1 MNSTTIFT
9 KQSLVFDSTHINV
22 EQVPV
27 PIPRAQFGILNL
39 AAAAVPGSGTTL
51 ELVFS
56 VDQSGSM
63 SDACSDGRSKMQH
76 IIHTLKNMIV
86 YFRENPDIKVYIT
99 IDSFDEL
106 IYSIVK
112 RSAITPDNVA
122 ELIAKV
128 ELIMPR
134 GSTNIELALNH
145 AGTTVQQLRDEFHS
159 HTICHVFMTDG
170 VANTGEQSANELMR
184 LVNRDITSAFIG
196 FGVEHDGCLLSS
208 LGSGKNSAYY
218 FIDKIENAGL
228 VYGEILHGAVYKF
241 VTNAR
246 ISVENGFV
254 YDFKNNA
261 WVRTLEIEDVVS
273 ESDKSYHIASSNMTG
288 CVVSFTGNRL
298 GDTARIHYT
307 ITRQDDCQDL
317 SKFVYRQRTLQHL
330 FAVNSYLKGKDADN
344 QEGAHDLFA
353 FVTAHT
359 KKADD
364 GPDEYVVL
372 RNALR
377 GFIDEMK
384 QFMTD
389 RQLMHD
395 NFMRNLCDDIYICYR
410 TFGTKYGTMYATSRQ
425 ASQGNQR
432 CYTVNH
438 TPDEVNQRAPHTGFP
453 RTGVP
458 HTGVPR
464 TGFPRTGVP
473 PPPKLQRSVPATFP
487 LEVDI
492 DDDDW
497 REEDDA
503 LEHSVSGFGNSPYR
517 TPSAAYVMRVL
528 SNGAVPVYDVSEE
541 VSDEEEEKKQEE
553 EEKVPQ
559 GPPIHCCPH
568 AYM

>member
-99 IDSFDEL
+99 IDSFDD
-106 IYSIVK
+106 IMYSIVK
-112 RSAITPDNVA
+112 RSAITADNVG

-128 ELIMPR
+128 ELIVPR

-145 AGTTVQQLRDEFHS
+145 AETQVQQLRDEFPA

-246 ISVENGFV
+246 ISVENGFI

-273 ESDKSYHIASSNMTG
+273 ESDKSYHIASNNMTG

-298 GDTARIHYT
+298 GDTTRIHYT
-307 ITRQDDCQDL
+307 ITREDDCQDL
-317 SKFVYRQRTLQHL
+317 STFVYRQRTLQYL
-330 FAVNSYLKGKDADN
+330 FAVNSYLKGKDEAEAEDN
-344 QEGAHDLFA
+344 QGEHDLFT
-353 FVTAHT
+353 FVTSRA
-359 KKADD
+359 KKSDN
-364 GPDEYVVL
+364 GPDKYVLL

-389 RQLMHD
+389 RQLMDD

-410 TFGTKYGTMYATSRQ
+410 TFGTKNGTMYATSRQ

-438 TPDEVNQRAPHTGFP
+438 TPDEVKQRRGC
-453 RTGVP
+453 
-458 HTGVPR
+458 
-464 TGFPRTGVP
+464 P
-473 PPPKLQRSVPATFP
+473 PPPKLRRGVPAALP
-487 LEVDI
+487 LDVDI
-492 DDDDW
+492 DGDW
-497 REEDDA
+497 REEEEDA
-503 LEHSVSGFGNSPYR
+503 LEHSVSGFVNSPYR

-541 VSDEEEEKKQEE
+541 ASDEEIEEASQS
-553 EEKVPQ
+553 P
-559 GPPIHCCPH
+559 
-568 AYM
+568 

>member
-1 MNSTTIFT
+1 MNTTIIFT

-39 AAAAVPGSGTTL
+39 AAISVPGSGTTL

-76 IIHTLKNMIV
+76 IIHTLKNMIM

-99 IDSFDEL
+99 IDAFDDN
-106 IYSIVK
+106 IYSVVE
-112 RSAITPDNVA
+112 RSAVTPDNLS
-122 ELIAKV
+122 ELIAKI
-128 ELIMPR
+128 EIIMPR
-134 GSTNIELALNH
+134 GSTDIEKALVH
-145 AGTTVQQLRDEFHS
+145 AGNRVQQLQTEFPS

-170 VANTGEQSANELMR
+170 VANTGEQRTDELMR

-196 FGVEHDGCLLSS
+196 FGLEHDGSLLSS

-228 VYGEILHGAVYKF
+228 VYGEILHGVVYKF
-241 VTNAR
+241 ITNAR
-246 ISVENGFV
+246 LSVENGFI

-261 WVRTLEIEDVVS
+261 WVRTIEIEDIVS
-273 ESDKSYHIASSNMTG
+273 ESDKSYHIASNNMSG
-288 CVVSFTGNRL
+288 CVISFTGNRL
-298 GDTARIHYT
+298 GDPARVHYT
-307 ITRQDDCQDL
+307 ITRNDSCEDL
-317 SKFVYRQRTLQHL
+317 SKFIYRQRTLQHL
-330 FAVNSYLKGKDADN
+330 FAVNSYLKKKNAEN
-344 QEGAHDLFA
+344 PEAHDLFT
-353 FVTAHT
+353 FVSQRD
-359 KKADD
+359 KDADE
-364 GPDEYVVL
+364 PDDYVLL
-372 RNALR
+372 RTGLR

-389 RQLMHD
+389 KQLMND
-395 NFMRNLCDDIYICYR
+395 NFMKNLCDDIYICYR
-410 TFGTKYGTMYATSRQ
+410 TFGTKYGAMYATSRQ

-438 TPDEVNQRAPHTGFP
+438 TPDDINQKRDGARCGF
-453 RTGVP
+453 
-458 HTGVPR
+458 
-464 TGFPRTGVP
+464 P
-473 PPPKLQRSVPATFP
+473 PPPKLRRSVAATFP
-487 LEVDI
+487 LELDV
-492 DDDDW
+492 DDDW
-497 REEDDA
+497 RGEDEDEDE
-503 LEHSVSGFGNSPYR
+503 LEHSVSGFVNSPYR

-541 VSDEEEEKKQEE
+541 VSDEEEE
-553 EEKVPQ
+553 EEKKEEKEKEDESQ
-559 GPPIHCCPH
+559 GPPIHYCVS

>member
-438 TPDEVNQRAPHTGFP
+438 TPDEVNQS
-453 RTGVP
+453 VP
-458 HTGVPR
+458 HTGAPR
-464 TGFPRTGVP
+464 TGAPRRGFP
-473 PPPKLQRSVPATFP
+473 PPPKLRRNVAATLP
-487 LEVDI
+487 LEVNI
-492 DDDDW
+492 DDAADDW
-497 REEDDA
+497 RAEDDDA

-541 VSDEEEEKKQEE
+541 ASDEEIEEASQS
-553 EEKVPQ
+553 P
-559 GPPIHCCPH
+559 
-568 AYM
+568 

>member
-39 AAAAVPGSGTTL
+39 TAVSVPGSGTTL

-99 IDSFDEL
+99 IDSFDDV
-106 IYSIVK
+106 ICSIVK
-112 RSAITPDNVA
+112 RSPITPDNVG

-145 AGTTVQQLRDEFHS
+145 AGTTVQQLQDEFPS

-170 VANTGEQSANELMR
+170 VANMGEQSANELTR

-196 FGVEHDGCLLSS
+196 FGVEHDGSLLSS

-228 VYGEILHGAVYKF
+228 VYGEILHGVVYKF

-246 ISVENGFV
+246 ISVENGFI

-261 WVRTLEIEDVVS
+261 WVRVLEIEDVVS

-307 ITRQDDCQDL
+307 ITREDECHDL

-330 FAVNSYLKGKDADN
+330 FAVNSYLKGNDADN

-359 KKADD
+359 KKAD
-364 GPDEYVVL
+364 DEYVVL

-389 RQLMHD
+389 RQLMDD

-438 TPDEVNQRAPHTGFP
+438 TPDEVNQ
-453 RTGVP
+453 GVP
-458 HTGVPR
+458 RTGVPR
-464 TGFPRTGVP
+464 TGGFP
-473 PPPKLQRSVPATFP
+473 PPPKLRRSVPATFP
-487 LEVDI
+487 LDVDI
-492 DDDDW
+492 DDDW
-497 REEDDA
+497 RREEDDA

-528 SNGAVPVYDVSEE
+528 SNGAVPAYDVSEE
-541 VSDEEEEKKQEE
+541 ASDEEIEIEE
-553 EEKVPQ
+553 EGEEELQSP
-559 GPPIHCCPH
+559 
-568 AYM
+568 

>member
-9 KQSLVFDSTHINV
+9 KQSLVFDSAHMNV

-39 AAAAVPGSGTTL
+39 TAVSAPSSGTTL

-99 IDSFDEL
+99 IDSFDEFM
-106 IYSIVK
+106 YSIVK

-145 AGTTVQQLRDEFHS
+145 AATTVQQLQGEFPS

-170 VANTGEQSANELMR
+170 VANTGEQGANELML

-196 FGVEHDGCLLSS
+196 FGVEHDGSLLSS

-228 VYGEILHGAVYKF
+228 VYGEILHGVVYKF

-246 ISVENGFV
+246 ISVENGYI
-254 YDFKNNA
+254 YDFKNNE
-261 WVRTLEIEDVVS
+261 WVRALEIEDVVS
-273 ESDKSYHIASSNMTG
+273 ESNKSYHIASSNMTG

-298 GDTARIHYT
+298 GGTTRIHYT
-307 ITRQDDCQDL
+307 ITREDDCQDL
-317 SKFVYRQRTLQHL
+317 STFVYRQRTLQYL
-330 FAVNSYLKGKDADN
+330 FAVNSYLKGKDEAEAEDN
-344 QEGAHDLFA
+344 QGEHDLFT
-353 FVTAHT
+353 FVTSRA
-359 KKADD
+359 KKSDN
-364 GPDEYVVL
+364 GPDKYVLL

-389 RQLMHD
+389 RQLMDD

-438 TPDEVNQRAPHTGFP
+438 TPDEVKQRRNGC
-453 RTGVP
+453 
-458 HTGVPR
+458 
-464 TGFPRTGVP
+464 P
-473 PPPKLQRSVPATFP
+473 PPPKLRRGVPAALP
-487 LEVDI
+487 LDVDI
-492 DDDDW
+492 DGDW
-497 REEDDA
+497 REEEEDA
-503 LEHSVSGFGNSPYR
+503 LEHSVSGFVNSPYR

-541 VSDEEEEKKQEE
+541 ASDEEIEEASQS
-553 EEKVPQ
+553 P
-559 GPPIHCCPH
+559 
-568 AYM
+568 

>member
-1 MNSTTIFT
+1 MYKITDTRMNTTIMFT

-39 AAAAVPGSGTTL
+39 AAISVPGSGTTL

-63 SDACSDGRSKMQH
+63 SDACSDCRSKMQH
-76 IIHTLKNMIV
+76 IIHTLKNMIM

-99 IDSFDEL
+99 IDSFDDC
-106 IYSIVK
+106 IYSIVE
-112 RSAITPDNVA
+112 RSAVTPDNLS
-122 ELIAKV
+122 ELIAKI

-134 GSTNIELALNH
+134 GSTDIEKALVH
-145 AGTTVQQLRDEFHS
+145 AGTRVQQLQAEFPS

-170 VANTGEQSANELMR
+170 VANTGEQRTDELMQ

-196 FGVEHDGCLLSS
+196 FGLEHDGSLLSS

-228 VYGEILHGAVYKF
+228 VYGEILHGIVYKF
-241 VTNAR
+241 ITNAR
-246 ISVENGFV
+246 LSVENGFI

-261 WVRTLEIEDVVS
+261 WVRTIEIEDVVS
-273 ESDKSYHIASSNMTG
+273 ESDKSYHIASNNMSG
-288 CVVSFTGNRL
+288 CIISFTGNRL
-298 GDTARIHYT
+298 GDPARVHYT
-307 ITRQDDCQDL
+307 ITRDDGCEDL
-317 SKFVYRQRTLQHL
+317 SKFIYRQRTLQHL
-330 FAVNSYLKGKDADN
+330 FAVNSYLKKQNAEN
-344 QEGAHDLFA
+344 PELHDLFT
-353 FVTAHT
+353 FVSPGD
-359 KKADD
+359 KESDKPDD
-364 GPDEYVVL
+364 YILL
-372 RNALR
+372 RTGLR

-389 RQLMHD
+389 RQLMND
-395 NFMRNLCDDIYICYR
+395 NFMKNLCDDIYICYR
-410 TFGTKYGTMYATSRQ
+410 TFGTKYGAMYATSRQ

-438 TPDEVNQRAPHTGFP
+438 TPDDIRKRDGAHCGF
-453 RTGVP
+453 
-458 HTGVPR
+458 
-464 TGFPRTGVP
+464 P
-473 PPPKLQRSVPATFP
+473 PPPKLRRSVAATFP
-487 LEVDI
+487 LDLEI
-492 DDDDW
+492 DENW
-497 REEDDA
+497 RGGDEDE
-503 LEHSVSGFGNSPYR
+503 LEHSVSGFVNSPYR

-541 VSDEEEEKKQEE
+541 VSDEEKE
-553 EEKVPQ
+553 EEKMEEKESQGPQ

>member
-39 AAAAVPGSGTTL
+39 AASSVPGSGTTL

-99 IDSFDEL
+99 IDSFDDI

-112 RSAITPDNVA
+112 RSAITAENVG

-145 AGTTVQQLRDEFHS
+145 AGTQVQQLQDEFPA

-246 ISVENGFV
+246 ISVENGFI
-254 YDFKNNA
+254 YDFKNNE

-273 ESDKSYHIASSNMTG
+273 ESDKSYHIASNNMTG

-298 GDTARIHYT
+298 GDTTRVHYT
-307 ITRQDDCQDL
+307 ITRDDDCTDL

-330 FAVNSYLKGKDADN
+330 FAINSYLKGKDSDN
-344 QEGAHDLFA
+344 PGAHDLFT
-353 FVTAHT
+353 FVTTHAENP
-359 KKADD
+359 D
-364 GPDEYVVL
+364 GLDEYVVL
-372 RNALR
+372 RNGLR

-384 QFMTD
+384 LFMTE
-389 RQLMHD
+389 RQLMND

-438 TPDEVNQRAPHTGFP
+438 TPDEVNQRVP
-453 RTGVP
+453 R
-458 HTGVPR
+458 TGVPR
-464 TGFPRTGVP
+464 TGVPRTGVPRTGGFP
-473 PPPKLQRSVPATFP
+473 PPPKLQRSVPATFS
-487 LEVDI
+487 LDVDI
-492 DDDDW
+492 DDAW
-497 REEDDA
+497 REEEEEDA
-503 LEHSVSGFGNSPYR
+503 LEHSVSGFVNSPYR

-541 VSDEEEEKKQEE
+541 VSDEEEEKEE
-553 EEKVPQ
+553 GPQ

>member
-145 AGTTVQQLRDEFHS
+145 AGTTVQQLRDEFSS

-389 RQLMHD
+389 RQLMDD

-438 TPDEVNQRAPHTGFP
+438 TPDEVNQRAPLTGAP
-453 RTGVP
+453 RTGA
-458 HTGVPR
+458 PR
-464 TGFPRTGVP
+464 RGFP
-473 PPPKLQRSVPATFP
+473 PPPKLRRNVAATLP
-487 LEVDI
+487 LEVNI
-492 DDDDW
+492 DDADDW
-497 REEDDA
+497 RAEDDDA

-528 SNGAVPVYDVSEE
+528 SNGSVPVYDVSEE
-541 VSDEEEEKKQEE
+541 ASDEEIEE
-553 EEKVPQ
+553 ESQSP
-559 GPPIHCCPH
+559 
-568 AYM
+568 

>member
-39 AAAAVPGSGTTL
+39 AASSVPGSGTTL

-112 RSAITPDNVA
+112 RSAITPDNVG

-145 AGTTVQQLRDEFHS
+145 AETTVQQLRDEFPL
-159 HTICHVFMTDG
+159 HTVCHVFMTDG
-170 VANTGEQSANELMR
+170 VANAGEHSANKLMR

-208 LGSGKNSAYY
+208 LGSGKNGAYY

-228 VYGEILHGAVYKF
+228 VYGEILHGVVYKF

-246 ISVENGFV
+246 ISVENGFI
-254 YDFKNNA
+254 YDFKNNE
-261 WVRTLEIEDVVS
+261 WVRVLEIEDVVS
-273 ESDKSYHIASSNMTG
+273 ESNKSYHIASSNMTG

-298 GDTARIHYT
+298 GNTARIHYT

-330 FAVNSYLKGKDADN
+330 FAVNSYLKGNDVDN

-359 KKADD
+359 KKAD
-364 GPDEYVVL
+364 DEYVVL

-389 RQLMHD
+389 RQLMDD

-438 TPDEVNQRAPHTGFP
+438 TPDEVNQRLPRSGGF
-453 RTGVP
+453 
-458 HTGVPR
+458 
-464 TGFPRTGVP
+464 P
-473 PPPKLQRSVPATFP
+473 PPPKLRRSVAATLP
-487 LEVDI
+487 LDVDI
-492 DDDDW
+492 DDDW
-497 REEDDA
+497 REKEDA
-503 LEHSVSGFGNSPYR
+503 LEHSVSGFVNSPYR

-528 SNGAVPVYDVSEE
+528 SNGAVPAYDVSEE
-541 VSDEEEEKKQEE
+541 VSDEEIEEASQS
-553 EEKVPQ
+553 P
-559 GPPIHCCPH
+559 
-568 AYM
+568 

>member
-145 AGTTVQQLRDEFHS
+145 AGTTVQQLRDEFPS

-438 TPDEVNQRAPHTGFP
+438 TPDEVNQRAP
-453 RTGVP
+453 RTGA
-458 HTGVPR
+458 PR
-464 TGFPRTGVP
+464 RGFP
-473 PPPKLQRSVPATFP
+473 PPPKLRRNVAATLP
-487 LEVDI
+487 LEVNI
-492 DDDDW
+492 DDAADDW
-497 REEDDA
+497 RAEDDDA

-528 SNGAVPVYDVSEE
+528 SNGSVPVYDVSEE
-541 VSDEEEEKKQEE
+541 ASDEEIEEASQS
-553 EEKVPQ
+553 P
-559 GPPIHCCPH
+559 
-568 AYM
+568 

>member
-1 MNSTTIFT
+1 LHKITDTRMNSTTIFT

-39 AAAAVPGSGTTL
+39 TAVSVPSSGTTL

-128 ELIMPR
+128 ELIVPR

-145 AGTTVQQLRDEFHS
+145 AATTVQQLHDEFPS

-170 VANTGEQSANELMR
+170 VANAGEQSANELTR

-196 FGVEHDGCLLSS
+196 FGVEHDGGLLSS

-228 VYGEILHGAVYKF
+228 VYGEILHGVVYKF

-246 ISVENGFV
+246 ISVENGFI

-261 WVRTLEIEDVVS
+261 WVRVLEIEDIVS

-307 ITRQDDCQDL
+307 ITREDECHDL

-330 FAVNSYLKGKDADN
+330 FAVNSYLKGNDADN

-359 KKADD
+359 KKAD
-364 GPDEYVVL
+364 DEYVVL

-389 RQLMHD
+389 RQLMDD

-438 TPDEVNQRAPHTGFP
+438 TPDEVNQRLP
-453 RTGVP
+453 RTG
-458 HTGVPR
+458 
-464 TGFPRTGVP
+464 GFP
-473 PPPKLQRSVPATFP
+473 PPPKLRRSVPATFP
-487 LEVDI
+487 LDVDI
-492 DDDDW
+492 DDDW
-497 REEDDA
+497 RREEDDA

-528 SNGAVPVYDVSEE
+528 SNGAVPAYDVSEE
-541 VSDEEEEKKQEE
+541 ASDEEIEIEE
-553 EEKVPQ
+553 EGEEELQSP
-559 GPPIHCCPH
+559 
-568 AYM
+568 